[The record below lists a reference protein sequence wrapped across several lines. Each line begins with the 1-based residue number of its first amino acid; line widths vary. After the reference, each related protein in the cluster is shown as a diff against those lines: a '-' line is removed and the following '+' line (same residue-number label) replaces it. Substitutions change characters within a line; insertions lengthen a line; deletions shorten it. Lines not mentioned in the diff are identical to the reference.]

1 MPFYA
6 IQHTEMPGEQKCIG
20 RQRWLGVE
28 VKPTWLKTSKK
39 MRF

>member
-6 IQHTEMPGEQKCIG
+6 IQRTEMPGEEKCIG
-20 RQRWLGVE
+20 RQSWLGVE
-28 VKPTWLKTSKK
+28 DKPAWLKTSKK